1 MLNFNEKI
9 ALKMSR
15 AKEVSWGEKPRLH
28 TMVEKLAAKA
38 GVPKPKIYIVPGETP
53 NAFASGC
60 NFDNAA
66 IAVTDGLLRVL
77 YPEQREVFLTRELA
91 LIKKLAA

>member
-1 MLNFNEKI
+1 MITFNEKN

-38 GVPKPKIYIVPGETP
+38 GIPKPRIYIIPDETP
-53 NAFASGC
+53 NAFAIGD
-60 NFDNAA
+60 NFDNTA
-66 IAVTDGLLRVL
+66 IIVTEGFLRVL
-77 YPEQREVFLTRELA
+77 FLEQREVLLTRELA
-91 LIKKLAA
+91 RIKKLAA